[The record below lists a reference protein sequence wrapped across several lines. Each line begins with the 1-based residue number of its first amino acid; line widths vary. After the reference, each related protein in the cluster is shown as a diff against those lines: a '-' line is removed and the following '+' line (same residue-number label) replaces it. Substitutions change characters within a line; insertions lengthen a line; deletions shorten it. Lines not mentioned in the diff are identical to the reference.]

1 MVTVAGEKK
10 KQHKQVIVPHIDAAV
25 SVSDMVSASPL
36 RKLSAKASLITVYS
50 LTFNQ
55 LLMNKS
61 VLLQGTNFKF
71 LIDSYN
77 M

>member
-36 RKLSAKASLITVYS
+36 RKLSAEGFIDNCLFI
-50 LTFNQ
+50 
-55 LLMNKS
+55 
-61 VLLQGTNFKF
+61 NF
-71 LIDSYN
+71 
-77 M
+77 